1 MQYKKV
7 NVNVEDKIKEFMID
21 TYEKLIS
28 IKYDVLSDV
37 KPEIFI
43 QNYQTVLQIEEDYN
57 KLVNK
62 YVDMKWPYQF
72 SIQSENT

>member
-37 KPEIFI
+37 KPEIYI
-43 QNYQTVLQIEEDYN
+43 QNYQTILQIEEDYN
-57 KLVNK
+57 KLVDK
-62 YVDMKWPYQF
+62 YVDMKWPYQL
-72 SIQSENT
+72 SIQSENK